1 MERGHGGALMIYGR
15 TKIIA
20 SMVIWGSVG
29 IFARYSNLSGLKLA
43 FYRVLLGS
51 LIFLFF
57 YTLNDSGWVK
67 KAFSEIK
74 PKVHLV
80 FLLGAVLGLN
90 WVFFFSAVLY
100 TDIAKATLIYYLAP
114 IIVVMFS
121 AIFLKEEITT
131 KRIILIFIALLGA
144 FIIGTQGEISL
155 KSKDFLGIIFAFLGA
170 LFYASVTILGRYLR
184 DIESSYLTFFQ
195 LFFATLILFPLV
207 GAFEGLKISL
217 YSLSVVGIIAIVH
230 TSFALLIYMGG
241 LKEVEANEAALLSY
255 IDPLSAVVYAL
266 LIFGEVPTV
275 RTIIGGGLI
284 LLASALDLK
293 MR

>member
-1 MERGHGGALMIYGR
+1 MI
-15 TKIIA
+15 
-20 SMVIWGSVG
+20 
-29 IFARYSNLSGLKLA
+29 
-43 FYRVLLGS
+43 
-51 LIFLFF
+51 
-57 YTLNDSGWVK
+57 
-67 KAFSEIK
+67 
-74 PKVHLV
+74 P
-80 FLLGAVLGLN
+80 
-90 WVFFFSAVLY
+90 
-100 TDIAKATLIYYLAP
+100 DIAKATLIYYLAP
-114 IIVVMFS
+114 IIVVMLS

>member
-1 MERGHGGALMIYGR
+1 MEGEYGGQFMISGR
-15 TKIIA
+15 AKIIV
-20 SMVIWGSVG
+20 SMAIWGSVG
-29 IFARYSNLSGLKLA
+29 IFARYSNLNGLKLA

-51 LIFLFF
+51 FIFLFF
-57 YTLNDSGWVK
+57 YTLNDSRWIK
-67 KAFSEIK
+67 KAFSKIK

-114 IIVVMFS
+114 VIVVILS
-121 AIFLKEEITT
+121 ATFLKEDITI
-131 KRIILIFIALLGA
+131 KRVILILIAFLGA
-144 FIIGTQGEISL
+144 FIIGIQGEISL

-170 LFYASVTILGRYLR
+170 LFYAGVTILGRYLK

-195 LFFATLILFPLV
+195 LFFAMLVLFPLV
-207 GAFEGLKISL
+207 GFFDGLKVST

-230 TSFALLIYMGG
+230 TAFALLIYMDG

-266 LIFGEVPTV
+266 LILGEVPTA
-275 RTIIGGGLI
+275 RTIIGGTLI
-284 LLASALDLK
+284 LMASILDLK

>member
-1 MERGHGGALMIYGR
+1 MINGR
-15 TKIIA
+15 TKIII
-20 SMVIWGSVG
+20 SMAIWGSVG

-57 YTLNDSGWVK
+57 YTLNDYRWIK

-74 PKVHLV
+74 PKLHLV

-114 IIVVMFS
+114 VIVVILS
-121 AIFLKEEITT
+121 AAFLKEKITT
-131 KRIILIFIALLGA
+131 KRIAFIFMALVGA
-144 FIIGTQGEISL
+144 FIIGTQSEISL
-155 KSKDFLGIIFAFLGA
+155 KSKDFLGIIFASLGA
-170 LFYASVTILGRYLR
+170 LFYASVTVLGRYLR

-195 LFFATLILFPLV
+195 LFFAVLVLFPLV
-207 GAFEGLKISL
+207 VALEGISAST

-230 TSFALLIYMGG
+230 TAFALLIYMDG

-255 IDPLSAVVYAL
+255 IDPLSAVIYAM

-275 RTIIGGGLI
+275 RTIIGGALI
-284 LLASALDLK
+284 LLASLLDLK